1 MSSVKILRHDFG
13 TFYHF
18 RGLTKMFGNWLK
30 LNMICNK
37 STYSEI
43 NCFFLHLISVYTIVF
58 ILTENLTRAIAFMF
72 STLTSIGPWCGLY
85 EAS

>member
-30 LNMICNK
+30 LNMICNH
-37 STYSEI
+37 SSAV
-43 NCFFLHLISVYTIVF
+43 FLPKAFLPES
-58 ILTENLTRAIAFMF
+58 RALM
-72 STLTSIGPWCGLY
+72 
-85 EAS
+85 

>member
-18 RGLTKMFGNWLK
+18 RGLTKMFRNWLK

-43 NCFFLHLISVYTIVF
+43 NCFFYQFIFLNGIIVHF
-58 ILTENLTRAIAFMF
+58 FHF
-72 STLTSIGPWCGLY
+72 DC
-85 EAS
+85 